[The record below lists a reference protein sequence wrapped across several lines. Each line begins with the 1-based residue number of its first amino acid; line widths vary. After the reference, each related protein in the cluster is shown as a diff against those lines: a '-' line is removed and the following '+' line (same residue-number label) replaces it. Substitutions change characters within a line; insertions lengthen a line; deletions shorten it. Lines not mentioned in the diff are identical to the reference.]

1 MRCSH
6 LQQWKRFLA
15 ILRLAVFYRSE
26 NGKGQAEGFADFLLL
41 TKIKEK
47 SYSVFGEKNSISHF
61 SERNRKMT
69 ASLLSEQCKIPEQ
82 GSMNLS

>member
-1 MRCSH
+1 MV
-6 LQQWKRFLA
+6 K
-15 ILRLAVFYRSE
+15 
-26 NGKGQAEGFADFLLL
+26 GKQKDSLIFLLL

-61 SERNRKMT
+61 SERNREMT